1 MSEHNFMKAA
11 DVAKELDVSQSYA
24 YKIVRRLNAELKS
37 MGLVTVPGRVNRKYF
52 YERFCYKG
60 KKEAN

>member
-24 YKIVRRLNAELKS
+24 YKIVQRLNAELKS
-37 MGLVTVPGRVNRKYF
+37 LGLVTVPGRVSRKYF
-52 YERFCYKG
+52 YERFCYRG
-60 KKEAN
+60 KKEES